1 MSFGIIFLVCLAVA
15 SGVIYWQISRS
26 GGVDVKKVAAA
37 AGLTMALCI
46 FFNLGTT
53 PAPAP
58 KPTTAP
64 APAPQTAPKSEPTTA
79 PPPAPK
85 PSPQPAPQPEPSLT
99 VEEFDQRLLSNLNL
113 FAVAAGIDP
122 AESMGTPEHRGNNII
137 YRISTTARLEEN
149 VTASGGLRGINIVTE
164 DLNQGT
170 IKSALIFFECAVIAF
185 EPETDYDA
193 VTRALALT
201 SDSPDIR
208 KNKLVTINGITY
220 IKTLTDQSLI
230 LGVKR

>member
-1 MSFGIIFLVCLAVA
+1 MTPPDSQ
-15 SGVIYWQISRS
+15 S
-26 GGVDVKKVAAA
+26 
-37 AGLTMALCI
+37 T
-46 FFNLGTT
+46 TT
-53 PAPAP
+53 PAP
-58 KPTTAP
+58 KP
-64 APAPQTAPKSEPTTA
+64 EPTTTPT
-79 PPPAPK
+79 PPPAP
-85 PSPQPAPQPEPSLT
+85 PQPEPSLT
-99 VEEFDQRLLSNLNL
+99 VEEFDKRLLSNLNL

-137 YRISTTARLEEN
+137 YQISTTARLEEN

-164 DLNQGT
+164 DLQQGT

-208 KNKLVTINGITY
+208 KNKLATINGITY